1 MTRTDVTIQ
10 KGNHMDLKGTA
21 DRLEDL
27 LGLQSPAIA
36 LAFVDRPPDAV
47 KEFTGEAPSAC
58 SFWRSAETGVFFAP
72 ARSHGNC
79 AVGAMVMGFSSID
92 LRESLTESVEMMVGS
107 SYLTPEEPANIPSVA
122 EGSAGIVYGPLRDCP
137 LEPDV
142 VLVWL
147 SPAQAMLFGEAGGN
161 LAWTDSAAGVL
172 GRPACAALPLALST
186 RSPQLSLGC
195 IGMRTFTEVSDD
207 RLLGVLP
214 GAVAASFAESLQATK
229 DANGRMA
236 AHYQER
242 KQTISHLSRT

>member
-1 MTRTDVTIQ
+1 
-10 KGNHMDLKGTA
+10 MDLKDTA
-21 DRLEDL
+21 DELEDL

-79 AVGAMVMGFSSID
+79 VGAMVMGFSSID

-107 SYLTPEEPANIPSVA
+107 SYLTPEEVANIPSVA
-122 EGSAGIVYGPLRDCP
+122 EDRAGIVYGPLRDCP

-142 VLVWL
+142 VMVWL

-161 LAWTDSAAGVL
+161 VAWSDSSTGVL
-172 GRPACAALPLALST
+172 GRPACAALPLALESL
-186 RSPQLSLGC
+186 RPELSLGC

-207 RLLGVLP
+207 HLLGVLP
-214 GAVAASFAESLQATK
+214 GAVAASFAESLRATK